1 LACDPAAERRPAGS
15 TEGDAMIR
23 LLTVALAVCSVT
35 IAGMASATTPPTVLV
50 TGANRGIGLEYA
62 RQFAAKGYTV
72 IGTVRDPADAKELAT
87 VAARVEPLDVADAA
101 SVAGLAQRLK
111 GVPVDILVNNAGMF
125 DRRDLTVDK
134 VDFAIMEQTLAV
146 NTLGPLRVTQALMPN
161 LRAGKRRT
169 IVNMSSELGS
179 IEKSNGRWYA
189 YRTSKA
195 ALNQV
200 TRTLSVEL
208 APEGFICV
216 VLHPGWVR
224 TDMGGAAA
232 TYSPQESVAGLVAV
246 IEKLGPADNGRF
258 FDFKGTQIPW

>member
-1 LACDPAAERRPAGS
+1 
-15 TEGDAMIR
+15 MKR
-23 LLTVALAVCSVT
+23 LLGIALALVCVT
-35 IAGMASATTPPTVLV
+35 IPGMVSAVTPSTVII

-72 IGTVRDPADAKELAT
+72 IGTARDPADAKELSA
-87 VAARVEPLDVADAA
+87 VADRVEQLDVADPA
-101 SVAGLAQRLK
+101 SVAALAQRLQ
-111 GVPVDILVNNAGMF
+111 GVPIDVLVNNAGMF
-125 DRRDLTVDK
+125 ERKDVSLDR
-134 VDFAIMEQTLAV
+134 VDFAAMEQTLAV
-146 NTLGPLRVTQALMPN
+146 NTLGPLRVTQALMSN
-161 LRAGKRRT
+161 LRAGKRRI

-179 IEKSNGRWYA
+179 IEHSNGRWYA

-200 TRTLSVEL
+200 TKTMSVEL

-232 TYSPQESVAGLVAV
+232 TYSPQESVAGLLAV
-246 IEKLGPADNGRF
+246 IEKLGPSDNGRF
-258 FDFKGTQIPW
+258 YDFKGTAIPW

>member
-1 LACDPAAERRPAGS
+1 MKWLLAIA
-15 TEGDAMIR
+15 
-23 LLTVALAVCSVT
+23 LTGISVT
-35 IAGMASATTPPTVLV
+35 ISGMTSAATPATVLI

-62 RQFAAKGYTV
+62 RQFAAKGYKV
-72 IGTVRDPADAKELAT
+72 IGTVRDPADAKELSA
-87 VAARVEPLDVADAA
+87 VADRVEQLDVADAA
-101 SVAGLAQRLK
+101 SVKALAQRLQ

-134 VDFAIMEQTLAV
+134 VDFTVMEQTLAV

-179 IEKSNGRWYA
+179 IEHSSGRWYA

-195 ALNQV
+195 ALNQI
-200 TRTLSVEL
+200 TRTISAEL

-232 TYSPQESVAGLVAV
+232 TYSPQESVAGLVSV
-246 IEKLGPADNGRF
+246 IEKLGPSDNGRF
-258 FDFKGTQIPW
+258 YDFKGTAIPW